1 MATTHDQIFSGVEEN
16 TPATPALK
24 MIEALDRTISGRP
37 VLGKEMGKKTLTMES
52 MTTADVAI
60 LRSAAQNL
68 NNVITTNVPSTTKAM
83 RAAANYALMFAN
95 NPQAYLQN
103 PARQEIDVRA
113 ALGDRGNVLVAG
125 VDGSISDMM
134 TSRPLYWKMES
145 FQEVENNRVQQ
156 FSATYNL
163 LSARQDDFG
172 ETLYPTVV
180 IPPENYGYMVSINLA
195 YIQDDIRRNITGALD
210 NFNRRNLAHALID
223 STILADEQTRAYPV
237 YRASGAYANTEYFL
251 DAVGTTT
258 VQVGTETVP
267 TKPLLCNKEVNL
279 IGISQT
285 DGLLS
290 AGVFDVSDTL
300 DSSVLLTKIFVKV
313 TVGATTEYFAFP
325 TDKLPGAYFNGA
337 VQGNYQKM
345 TLAFET
351 AALKFTSTTK
361 TVSGAASTLLAPL
374 TDRVVRAKTD
384 VYGRLILG
392 DGVCNVTGSSVGVAK
407 ITGTSGEIVTDTNI
421 NAVFANATVVGYELQ
436 VYRTNSNRRQR
447 GQIVDNQIV
456 NMLYTI
462 PLRTP
467 VSSLRPVGAS
477 DADDAAKV
485 SNLINATHVRTS
497 NAAVTALL
505 NLEETLSTFANEAD
519 AIGQSPLIL
528 GAASYLIKPTY
539 VPMGNYDVSAQID
552 SLKTSD
558 RIQDLQ
564 TLLINKIRDT
574 ASRMAVSSGYLAA
587 LRVTYN
593 GAPPKITVIIATDPI
608 IERYL
613 QLQGDN
619 RITGDQFDYKIIS
632 TLDSR
637 MTGKLFVCF
646 GLQDAMSSG
655 TPNWLHHG
663 NMAWRPEL
671 ALVMPM
677 VRNGANVTEMTVQPA
692 FRHINNLPIMGSCRI
707 TGIESIVAGKV
718 TINTHS
724 IV

>member
-1 MATTHDQIFSGVEEN
+1 MATYHEQIFTGSDA
-16 TPATPALK
+16 PKSDIPSIK
-24 MIEALDRTISGRP
+24 IIDKLDSVLGGRP
-37 VLGKEMGKKTLTMES
+37 ALGKEMGKRTLQMES
-52 MTTADVAI
+52 ITTADVAT
-60 LRSAAQNL
+60 LRTTAQTLTQAINS
-68 NNVITTNVPSTTKAM
+68 VMPETT
-83 RAAANYALMFAN
+83 RAQRTAANYALMFAN
-95 NPQAYLQN
+95 APVDYLR
-103 PARQEIDVRA
+103 AAVRQETDIRS
-113 ALGDRGNVLVAG
+113 ALGEKVGTMVAG
-125 VDGSISDMM
+125 IDGSIGDAM
-134 TSRPLYWKMES
+134 TSRPTYWSMEA
-145 FQEVENNRVQQ
+145 FQESENQRVQQ

-163 LSARQDDFG
+163 LSARQDEFG

-195 YIQDDIRRNITGALD
+195 YVQDDIRRNITGALD

-223 STILADEQTRAYPV
+223 STILQDEQTRAYPV
-237 YRASGAYANTEYFL
+237 YRATGAYANTEYFL
-251 DAVGTTT
+251 DAIGTTT
-258 VQVGTETVP
+258 VQVGTESVL
-267 TKPLLCNKEVNL
+267 TKPLLCGKEVNL

-285 DGLLS
+285 DGLIQG
-290 AGVFDVSDTL
+290 GVFDISDTL
-300 DSSVLLTKIFVKV
+300 DSSVLLTKVYVKIS
-313 TVGATTEYFAFP
+313 VGNTTEYFAFP

-361 TVSGAASTLLAPL
+361 TTAGATSTLLAPL
-374 TDRVVRAKTD
+374 TDRVVRGKTD
-384 VYGRLILG
+384 VYGRMILG
-392 DGVCNVTGSSVGVAK
+392 DGNCLV
-407 ITGTSGEIVTDTNI
+407 TGTSVSISKITDANRQQVSDPAI
-421 NAVFANATVVGYELQ
+421 SAVFNNATVVGYELQ

-447 GQIVDNQIV
+447 GQIIDNQIV

-467 VSSLRPVGAS
+467 VSSLRPIGS
-477 DADDAAKV
+477 TDADDAAKV
-485 SNLINATHVRTS
+485 SNLINATHVKTS
-497 NAAVTALL
+497 NAAVGALL
-505 NLEETLSTFANEAD
+505 NLEETLQSFANETD

-528 GAASYLIKPTY
+528 GASSYLIRPTY
-539 VPMGNYDVSAQID
+539 VPMGDYNVATHLD

-558 RIQDLQ
+558 RVGDLQ

-574 ASRMAVSSGYLAA
+574 ASRMAVDSGYLAA
-587 LRVTYN
+587 LKVTYN

-613 QLQGDN
+613 QLTGDT
-619 RITGDQFDYKIIS
+619 RIAGDQFDYKIIS

-637 MTGKLFVCF
+637 MTGRMYVCF
-646 GLQDAMSSG
+646 GLQEAMSSG

-677 VRNGANVTEMTVQPA
+677 VRNGANVTELTVQPA

-718 TINTHS
+718 AVNTFATA
-724 IV
+724 